1 LDLFQANECVRLL
14 VAKWTFDPRPAA
26 GVMMKIFYAILG
38 LLCLLTA
45 HPARANSEKLP
56 MLDLRVGE
64 DAPAL
69 ASFIRFAK
77 RPGVPRTPQLEAILS
92 GPLQP
97 IKGSTIHFGPPG
109 TRTIVLLKVRNASDE
124 QGSWILTTGRGSLKH
139 FRLYEAG
146 ANALSLIVDAT
157 DPQVARQ
164 NLGTYQAFSSEL
176 VLAPRQ
182 EKLVVIEF
190 VSENST
196 YMPLRI
202 ETYGT
207 FFKDRR
213 ANISMVSGVVV
224 GALTL
229 LLLNFL
235 FFSITGFR
243 EFLWLAVAEA
253 FFALNTVHSEGY
265 ITIFFLYDK
274 PLTGVAVEEFFKCG
288 FAAAMAQF
296 CRSFVKTAD
305 NFPKSDMTLKALIL
319 FAISVMLVQPGL
331 SLYPADVRFFLH
343 LSGWIVA
350 VAVALFLPFVG
361 YAAMKQL
368 GSQLWP
374 LFVGWASLALFIIYA
389 AVASMGIFTWLPINW
404 HLSGPVGLFESIMVT
419 LALGLNLKKIQREK
433 LVADANYAQSL
444 GERLEISERAK
455 RLAEEKAY
463 ALETVHSQNALLHA
477 SGHDSRQVILALKS
491 AVAVLKRRGKPGDDP
506 ALIGMLESSAD
517 YLNEIV
523 TTTIS
528 GANIAAGDTEFVALS
543 AFRGKALIEPLTM
556 MFKTPFANKKLS
568 LEMSVADDVMIIS
581 DKPLLMRALA
591 NLVSN
596 SYQYTKT
603 GGAHIALVLEDGHV
617 TITISD
623 TGSGMSAEVMA
634 ALTEE
639 GVTRIRGN
647 ETTEGT
653 GSGFGSAKRIVE
665 MLCGTLEICS
675 STRDGTTVRITL
687 PAAFTAV
694 TPVSTI
700 ELQEILPQWTVLDFD
715 QRSDFDRGLTEA
727 DNGSKRVLAATYD
740 DSTITRGRL
749 SQLVTMVAIKPVCGE
764 FSRHPLLVDA
774 SKKI

>member
-1 LDLFQANECVRLL
+1 
-14 VAKWTFDPRPAA
+14 
-26 GVMMKIFYAILG
+26 MKILYAILG
-38 LLCLLTA
+38 FFCLLA
-45 HPARANSEKLP
+45 AQPARANSDKLP
-56 MLDLRVGE
+56 LLDLRAGE

-69 ASFIRFAK
+69 ASFVRFAK
-77 RPGVPRTPQLEAILS
+77 RPGVARTPQLEAILG
-92 GPLQP
+92 GPLQH

-109 TRTIVLLKVRNASDE
+109 TRTVVLLKVRNASDA

-139 FRLYEAG
+139 FRLYEAEG
-146 ANALSLIVDAT
+146 RALALVVDAT
-157 DPQVARQ
+157 DPQVARE

-235 FFSITGFR
+235 FFSITGFK

-274 PLTGVAVEEFFKCG
+274 PLTGVAVEDFFKCG

-305 NFPKSDMTLKALIL
+305 NFPKSDLTLKALIL
-319 FAISVMLVQPGL
+319 FAVAVMLVQPGL

-350 VAVALFLPFVG
+350 VGVALFLPFVG

-374 LFVGWASLALFIIYA
+374 LFVGWASLALFIFYA
-389 AVASMGIFTWLPINW
+389 AIASMGFFTWLPINW
-404 HLSGPVGLFESIMVT
+404 HLSGPVGLFESVMVT

-477 SGHDSRQVILALKS
+477 SGHDSRQVILALNS

-506 ALIGMLESSAD
+506 ALIGMLQSSAN

-528 GANIAAGDTEFVALS
+528 GANIAAGDAQFVALG
-543 AFRGKALIEPLTM
+543 AFRGQALIEPLTM
-556 MFKTPFANKKLS
+556 MFKTPFANKKLT
-568 LEMSVADDVMIIS
+568 LKVSVADDVMIIS

-591 NLVSN
+591 NLLSN
-596 SYQYTKT
+596 CYQYTQT
-603 GGAHIALVLEDGHV
+603 GGAHIALVLDEGRAMIS
-617 TITISD
+617 ITD
-623 TGSGMSAEVMA
+623 TGSGMPADIMA
-634 ALTEE
+634 ALNS
-639 GVTRIRGN
+639 GGRARVRGN

-665 MLCGTLEICS
+665 MLRGTLKIFS
-675 STRDGTTVRITL
+675 STSHGTEIRITL
-687 PAAFTAV
+687 PAASVVV
-694 TPVSTI
+694 TPISTD
-700 ELQEILPQWTVLDFD
+700 ELQAGLPEWTVLDFD
-715 QRSDFDRGLTEA
+715 QRRDFELELA
-727 DNGSKRVLAATYD
+727 SSGSEPKPVLAVTYD
-740 DSTITRGRL
+740 DSTVTRGRL
-749 SQLVTMVAIKPVCGE
+749 GQLVTMVAIKPVCRE
-764 FSRHPLLVDA
+764 LTHHPLLLAA
-774 SKKI
+774 SKKV